1 MVDLGVI
8 DSFSGLADLTSDFIL
23 GEFVLTLFLV
33 LGASSYLESVSVCLV
48 CLGNQSLS
56 ITPSF
61 NGAHT
66 ALGSNFCRV
75 VV

>member
-48 CLGNQSLS
+48 PFLQKS
-56 ITPSF
+56 
-61 NGAHT
+61 
-66 ALGSNFCRV
+66 
-75 VV
+75 